1 MATPAFIVRLMHH
14 KGLSS
19 TACANLGPE
28 DAEAYRFAQDLR
40 QASLEGR
47 LLAVWTHP
55 ANELAGVGKTVGGKF
70 RVSVQSAIA
79 KALGLITGTSDY
91 LFLFRGGSIA
101 MEFKAAD
108 GSLRSSQRDFRDWCL
123 AMGVP
128 FHVVRS
134 RAEALEVLRGA
145 GVLVKERGW

>member
-19 TACANLGPE
+19 SVQLGPE

-40 QASLEGR
+40 QASIEGR

-55 ANELAGVGKTVGGKF
+55 ANELAGVGRTVNGKF
-70 RVSVQSAIA
+70 RVLVQAAIA
-79 KALGLITGTSDY
+79 KALGLITGSSDY
-91 LFLFRGGSIA
+91 LFLCRAGSLA
-101 MEFKAAD
+101 LEFKSAT
-108 GSLRSSQRDFRDWCL
+108 GTLTQGQKDFRDWCKAL
-123 AMGVP
+123 DVP

-134 RAEALEVLRGA
+134 REEALNVLRKA
-145 GVLVKERGW
+145 GILIEECGW

>member
-19 TACANLGPE
+19 TACAKLGPE

-40 QASLEGR
+40 QASLDGR

-55 ANELAGVGKTVGGKF
+55 ANELAGMGKTVNGKF
-70 RVSVQSAIA
+70 RVAVQAAIA
-79 KALGLITGTSDY
+79 KALGLITGSSDY
-91 LFLFRGGSIA
+91 LFLHQRGAIA
-101 MEFKAAD
+101 MEFKAKD
-108 GSLRSSQRDFRDWCL
+108 GSLTQGQRDFREWCN
-123 AMGVP
+123 ACGVP

-134 RAEALEVLRGA
+134 RAEAMGVLRDA
-145 GVLVKERGW
+145 GVLVEERGW